1 MNEPIEGNP
10 PDGESPSLSRLSKP
24 AVPSLQFVIDGMS
37 QQIRLLEVLCDN
49 LELVADELAGEPNR
63 QTCLHIARALPA
75 AIAEAHCFEET
86 YVFPIW
92 RTAFPNQGETMS
104 RLWLE
109 HVSDK
114 SYADELAEALRDHV
128 AGRGQIGTEALG
140 YMLRGFFEGLRRHLA
155 FERDHVIPILRQQ
168 MRAAS

>member
-10 PDGESPSLSRLSKP
+10 PRGASPSLTRLP
-24 AVPSLQFVIDGMS
+24 TQAIASLELVIEGML
-37 QQIRLLEVLCDN
+37 QQHRLLELLCDN

-63 QTCLHIARALPA
+63 QTYLHIARALPA
-75 AIAEAHCFEET
+75 AIADAHRFEERH
-86 YVFPIW
+86 VFPLW
-92 RTAFPNQGETMS
+92 RRVSPDHEETLA
-104 RLWLE
+104 RLGLE
-109 HVSDK
+109 HVADE

-128 AGRGQIGTEALG
+128 AGRGRLDAEALG

-155 FERDHVIPILRQQ
+155 FERDHLIPILRQE